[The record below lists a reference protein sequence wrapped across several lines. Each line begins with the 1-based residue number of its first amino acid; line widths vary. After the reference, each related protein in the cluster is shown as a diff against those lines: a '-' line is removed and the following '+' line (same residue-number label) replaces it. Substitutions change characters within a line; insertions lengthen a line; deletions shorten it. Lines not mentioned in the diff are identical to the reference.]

1 MRREGERISPAAA
14 VARGQWMINGAV
26 ALTMWGPAVLVAA
39 IGWAVGYPLGGFAIA
54 GMIFF
59 PSIAAAWLV
68 WSIQVPRW
76 RLWAYE
82 RVDDLAE
89 LKARAV
95 AAQLIWPEGHL
106 FEKTEIRT
114 RRTREALRRLE
125 DAGRDDL
132 SAI

>member
-1 MRREGERISPAAA
+1 MTAGTAGLTPAAA

-26 ALTMWGPAVLVAA
+26 GLAMWGPAAVAA
-39 IGWAVGYPLGGFAIA
+39 AAGWIAGYRSEGFAVA
-54 GMIFF
+54 GAIFF
-59 PSIAAAWLV
+59 PSVAVAWLV

-82 RVDDLAE
+82 RVDDLTE

-95 AAQLIWPEGHL
+95 AAQLIWPEGHW

-114 RRTREALRRLE
+114 QRTRDALRRLE
-125 DAGRDDL
+125 ATKR
-132 SAI
+132 